1 MNAKSSQT
9 KLSHV
14 KFFVMRAR
22 QILDRFN
29 ARRHALPLHVWVSE
43 IWVFFG
49 AGRKAFSPL
58 QLKYLKVSAR
68 RCSGSWQC
76 CWNETAG
83 AYWFVPGTCGAAER
97 GYEAPA
103 HSLRVMAFPRC
114 NTHTVIFLLSEPLA
128 NSLRIMAFPRS
139 SAGTVNQAHT
149 GRKQVRFGTDGHGE
163 RRGIWR

>member
-1 MNAKSSQT
+1 MHRSSLT
-9 KLSHV
+9 CL
-14 KFFVMRAR
+14 RAG
-22 QILDRFN
+22 
-29 ARRHALPLHVWVSE
+29 ARLTATGEHPASYPRSRVDLPPGGQRAAAGP
-43 IWVFFG
+43 G
-49 AGRKAFSPL
+49 AARAMPGRVRSSKRPAPPPS
-58 QLKYLKVSAR
+58 